1 MFRPLFFAL
10 ATSAC
15 LAAHAQV
22 GDTTPIIEARGL
34 SITKADFEQML
45 AGDLRF
51 VVAMARPEAKLALGT
66 DFGKAFALEAEA
78 RTRKLDQ
85 LPSIQLKV
93 RNYTT
98 QLLANEL
105 LLTLRNDYL
114 KNPAALAALYEK
126 NKAGYDE
133 PRVRQVLVRM
143 QGSPVALRSGRPDM
157 SPEQARAKAET
168 LRGQIANGGD
178 FAALAK
184 AESDDFGSLAAGGDI
199 GFVARGTAEAA
210 FEAAAFSLP
219 VGKLSDI
226 IKTQYG
232 YHIIRVED
240 RRPMQ
245 LEAVRGILANEL
257 AHRDLD
263 QVIANGFKLN
273 MAYFAK

>member
-15 LAAHAQV
+15 VAAHAQV
-22 GDTTPIIEARGL
+22 GETTPIIEARGL

-45 AGDLRF
+45 AGDPRF
-51 VVAMARPEAKLALGT
+51 VVAMARPGAMLALGT

-133 PRVRQVLVRM
+133 PRVLQVLVRM

-178 FAALAK
+178 FAALVN

-263 QVIANGFKLN
+263 LIIANGFKLN
-273 MAYFAK
+273 MAYFGK

>member
-1 MFRPLFFAL
+1 MLRPLFFAL
-10 ATSAC
+10 AATAC
-15 LAAHAQV
+15 VAAHAQV
-22 GDTTPIIEARGL
+22 SDTTPIIEARGL

-45 AGDLRF
+45 AGDPRF
-51 VVAMARPEAKLALGT
+51 AVAMARPEAKLSLGN

-78 RTRKLDQ
+78 RARKLDQ
-85 LPSIQLKV
+85 LPSIQLKI

-105 LLTLRNDYL
+105 LVTLRNDYL

-133 PRVRQVLVRM
+133 PRVRQILIRM
-143 QGSPVALRSGRPDM
+143 QGSPVALRSGRLDM
-157 SPEQARAKAET
+157 SAEQARAKAET
-168 LRGQIANGGD
+168 LRGQIAKGGD

-184 AESDDFGSLAAGGDI
+184 TESDDFGSLALGGDI
-199 GFVARGTAEAA
+199 GFVARGTTEAA
-210 FEAAAFSLP
+210 FEAVAFVLP
-219 VGKLSDI
+219 VGKLSEV

-232 YHIIRVED
+232 YHIIRVEE

-245 LEAVRGILANEL
+245 LDAVKGILANEL

-263 QVIANGFKLN
+263 QIIGNGFKLN
-273 MAYFAK
+273 MAYFGK

>member
-1 MFRPLFFAL
+1 MLRPLLLAL
-10 ATSAC
+10 ATTAC
-15 LAAHAQV
+15 VAAHAQV
-22 GDTTPIIEARGL
+22 RDTTPIIEARGL

-45 AGDLRF
+45 AGDPRF
-51 VVAMARPEAKLALGT
+51 AAAMARPEAKLSLGT

-85 LPSIQLKV
+85 LPSIQLKI

-98 QLLANEL
+98 QLLAHEL
-105 LLTLRNDYL
+105 LVRLRNDYL

-133 PRVRQVLVRM
+133 PRVRQILIRM
-143 QGSPVALRSGRPDM
+143 QGSPVALRSGRSDM
-157 SPEQARAKAET
+157 SAEQARTKAET
-168 LRGQIANGGD
+168 LRGQIARGGD

-184 AESDDFGSLAAGGDI
+184 TESDDFGSLALGGDI
-199 GFVARGTAEAA
+199 GFVTRGTTEAA
-210 FEAAAFSLP
+210 FEAVAFALP
-219 VGKLSDI
+219 VGKLSEV

-232 YHIIRVED
+232 YHLIRVEE

-245 LEAVRGILANEL
+245 LEAVKGTLANEL

-263 QVIANGFKLN
+263 QIIANGFKLN
-273 MAYFAK
+273 MAYFGN

>member
-15 LAAHAQV
+15 VAAHAQV
-22 GDTTPIIEARGL
+22 GETTPIIEARGL

-45 AGDLRF
+45 AGDPRF
-51 VVAMARPEAKLALGT
+51 VVAMARPGAMLALGT

-178 FAALAK
+178 FAALAN

-263 QVIANGFKLN
+263 LIIANGFKLN
-273 MAYFAK
+273 MAYFGK

>member
-15 LAAHAQV
+15 VAAHAQV
-22 GDTTPIIEARGL
+22 GETTPIIEARGL

-45 AGDLRF
+45 AGDPRF
-51 VVAMARPEAKLALGT
+51 VVAMARPGAMLALGT

-133 PRVRQVLVRM
+133 PRVRQILVRM

-178 FAALAK
+178 FAALAN

-263 QVIANGFKLN
+263 LIIANGFKLN
-273 MAYFAK
+273 MAYFGK

>member
-15 LAAHAQV
+15 VAAHAQV
-22 GDTTPIIEARGL
+22 SETTPIIEARGL

-45 AGDLRF
+45 VGDPRF
-51 VVAMARPEAKLALGT
+51 AMAMARPGAMLALGT

-133 PRVRQVLVRM
+133 PRVRQILVRM